1 MTDICPAPSICGEYV
16 PEGLRAALGAA
27 GDWRSGMVA
36 AAAQIVSSTV
46 PDSAAVRLCLTGNF
60 VGSVQDRF
68 DADGIGKIYNPGRG
82 SNLAAAKTMV
92 RPDGTTDLIVP
103 LWDVW
108 LREDDP
114 LDDDANTE
122 DAEDLSLFLHN
133 VLHESLHARLQQ
145 LFVNNASFDSD
156 LGSLDENDRVF
167 QRLAAEMLEEYIVEV
182 SASAK
187 FPGSS
192 YIDNLP
198 AAIEVVRESLRN
210 ALAHSDI
217 DFDGAV
223 EQVQRALKNYWMAL
237 MYVAAESRVKSVDLM
252 TVSHLVSD
260 AGWAQY
266 GAPRWRALQT
276 LLNAA
281 PGALDVN
288 ERVDLRQIHEDLR
301 DWMKAWITE
310 AGFELRFLDN
320 GGIWAKALRLVF

>member
-1 MTDICPAPSICGEYV
+1 MPHLGPTPAVCGEYI
-16 PEGLRAALGAA
+16 PEKLGVALGAA

-46 PDSAAVRLCLTGNF
+46 PDSTALRLCLTGNF
-60 VGSVQDRF
+60 VRSVQDRF
-68 DADGIGKIYNPGRG
+68 DADGVGKTYNPGRG

-114 LDDDANTE
+114 LNDEANTE
-122 DAEDLSLFLHN
+122 DAEDLSLFFHN
-133 VLHESLHARLQQ
+133 VLHESLHARLRQ
-145 LFVNNASFDSD
+145 LFLNNASFDTD

-198 AAIEVVRESLRN
+198 AAIEAVRESLKS

-217 DFDGAV
+217 DFAEAV
-223 EQVQRALKNYWMAL
+223 EQVQRAFKNYWMAL
-237 MYVAAESRVKSVDLM
+237 MYVAAESRVKSVDLK

-260 AGWAQY
+260 AGWARY
-266 GAPRWRALQT
+266 GAPKMAGAAKTPERCPRW
-276 LLNAA
+276 
-281 PGALDVN
+281 V
-288 ERVDLRQIHEDLR
+288 
-301 DWMKAWITE
+301 
-310 AGFELRFLDN
+310 
-320 GGIWAKALRLVF
+320 